1 MHNEKVE
8 LPPVSGMVDI
18 VGGKYVGHVGVVE
31 RYTPM
36 MVEVRLFHG
45 LAEVGAVK
53 TLNPVV
59 MIRQYNIQLRV
70 RRRVDIVGGKYVGHV
85 GVVERYTPMMVEV
98 RLFRGLAEAGAVKT
112 LNPVVMIRQYNIQLP
127 VLRERTDILAKVTYM
142 LS

>member
-1 MHNEKVE
+1 MMHNEKVE
-8 LPPVSGMVDI
+8 LPPVSGM
-18 VGGKYVGHVGVVE
+18 
-31 RYTPM
+31 
-36 MVEVRLFHG
+36 
-45 LAEVGAVK
+45 
-53 TLNPVV
+53 
-59 MIRQYNIQLRV
+59 
-70 RRRVDIVGGKYVGHV
+70 VDIVGGKYVGHV

>member
-1 MHNEKVE
+1 
-8 LPPVSGMVDI
+8 L
-18 VGGKYVGHVGVVE
+18 
-31 RYTPM
+31 TPFTSSSYDAAPSPSASDP
-36 MVEVRLFHG
+36 LFC
-45 LAEVGAVK
+45 LLLFA
-53 TLNPVV
+53 
-59 MIRQYNIQLRV
+59 
-70 RRRVDIVGGKYVGHV
+70 VDIVGGKYVGHV